1 MAILG
6 IGVDL
11 VVVNR
16 LADLHL
22 RYGDRL
28 SERILHP
35 EERTELSAVNEPGR
49 FLAKRFAAK
58 EAFSKAL
65 GTGLAR
71 GVRLRDLQVSH
82 DILGKPAL
90 MMTGAAATHATALG
104 VAHCHLSLSDER
116 EHVVALVV
124 LEGM

>member
-11 VVVNR
+11 VRVGR
-16 LADLHL
+16 LASLYI
-22 RYGDRL
+22 RYGERL
-28 SERILHP
+28 SARILHP
-35 EERTELSAVNEPGR
+35 EERAELIAIHEPGQ

-65 GTGLAR
+65 GTGLAL
-71 GVRLRDLQVSH
+71 GVRLRDLRVKH
-82 DILGKPAL
+82 DALGKPVL
-90 MMTGAAATHATALG
+90 EITGAAAAHAASLG
-104 VAHCHLSLSDER
+104 VVHCHLSLSDER